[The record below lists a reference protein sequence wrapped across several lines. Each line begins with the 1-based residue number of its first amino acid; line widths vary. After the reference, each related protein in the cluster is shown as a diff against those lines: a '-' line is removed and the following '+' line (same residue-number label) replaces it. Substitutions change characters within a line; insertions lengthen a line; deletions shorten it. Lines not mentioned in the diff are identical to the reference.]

1 LTAETTKNSSQFT
14 SDSRPIC
21 FTVGGL

>member
-1 LTAETTKNSSQFT
+1 LTAETTRNSSQFT